1 MSKNFIQQLP
11 DHMQRLDP
19 ESQQAALSELR
30 LVLFKTFIKSSRQ

>member
-19 ESQQAALSELR
+19 ESQQAALSELK
-30 LVLFKTFIKSSRQ
+30 VSVV